1 MTKRQQCLEQ
11 TRATRHQPSIHR
23 RYGITAYGCR
33 DVGAEGED
41 ELHDEHPQGAGVKRP

>member
-23 RYGITAYGCR
+23 RYGTIAYGCR
-33 DVGAEGED
+33 DADDEGKNG
-41 ELHDEHPQGAGVKRP
+41 LHDERPQRAGVK